1 MNKKYKNL
9 FRDMGIFALGVLGSK
24 FVLFFLVPIY
34 THVLSD
40 SEYGIADLVFTIGE
54 LMLPLVSLAIFN
66 GLLRY
71 GLIKEKKKDALLCVG
86 IVFVIGSLF
95 VILLTPFFDRY
106 NVISEWKWYLCANVI
121 ASFARANTFVYLKV
135 QNKNQA
141 YSAVSIIQAIL
152 LVFCNIITLV
162 LFRLGVHGYL
172 LSTVFST
179 SIVAILAFKLSGMWA
194 DIKQA
199 TYDSGLMKEIVF
211 FSIPFVFN
219 DISWWIIHSFNK
231 VMIEWLIGSAM
242 LGIYAA
248 ASKIPAL
255 INAVA
260 SIFSQA
266 WVLAA
271 VREYETTNDISFYS
285 TVFRYFNVL
294 IFGFAIIIIAVIKP
308 FMHIYVGRAFIQS
321 WHYVPL
327 LLVSAVFMAMSVF
340 AGNMFSALK
349 QSRVIM
355 TSAIFA
361 GIINVAINYFFI
373 PTIGVYGAVIGTV
386 CAYFSIAMLRLFELK
401 KSLNIDLHIKRLLLL
416 IVLLLTQAT
425 LVGFDFHVFI
435 ISAITLITYLFIVN
449 KDILPIL
456 KMIKAKFC

>member
-1 MNKKYKNL
+1 MNLKYKCL

-40 SEYGIADLVFTIGE
+40 SEYGIADLVFTVGE

-71 GLIKEKKKDALLCVG
+71 GLIKDKRQEAVFCVS
-86 IVFVIGSLF
+86 IVFFIGSLI
-95 VILLTPFFDRY
+95 VVLLTPFFNLY
-106 NVISEWKWYLCANVI
+106 SPISEWKWYLCANVI

-135 QNKNQA
+135 KNKNKA
-141 YSAVSIIQAIL
+141 YSAVSVIQALL
-152 LVFCNIITLV
+152 LVFCNIVMLV
-162 LFRLGVHGYL
+162 ALRLGVRGYL
-172 LSTVFST
+172 LSTVIST
-179 SIVAILAFKLSGMWA
+179 SVVAILAFKLSEMWV

-199 TYDSGLMKEIVF
+199 TFDSNFMKEIVL

-219 DISWWIIHSFNK
+219 DITWWIIHSFNK
-231 VMIEWLIGSAM
+231 VMIEWLISSAM

-255 INAVA
+255 INAA
-260 SIFSQA
+260 TSIFSQA

-271 VREYETTNDISFYS
+271 VREYETTNDTSFYS

-294 IFGFAIIIIAVIKP
+294 VFGFAIIIVALIKP
-308 FMHIYVGRAFIQS
+308 FMHIYVGPAFIQS

-327 LLVSAVFMAMSVF
+327 LLVGAVFMAISVF

-355 TSAIFA
+355 TSAILA
-361 GIINVAINYFFI
+361 GILNVIINYFLI
-373 PTIGVYGAVIGTV
+373 PVIGVYGAIIGTV
-386 CAYFSIAMLRLFELK
+386 SAYFVIAMLRLFELK
-401 KSLNIDLHIKRLLLL
+401 KSIKIELHMKRLLLL
-416 IVLLLTQAT
+416 IFLLLLQAT
-425 LVGFDFHVFI
+425 LVGVDYHVFMV
-435 ISAITLITYLFIVN
+435 SVITLIIYLSIVS
-449 KDILPIL
+449 KDIMPIYNL
-456 KMIKAKFC
+456 LKAKIH